1 MVGARARTL
10 TVLGVVGVCLLGAGL
25 LVAGRG
31 TAPATPARAGPAP
44 AGLSTRLD
52 DEVGPRAGDLVSWRT
67 FWALC
72 WDPYEGAKSYEL
84 RVLTG
89 EGTSARLLRQPDRCF
104 RIEAA
109 AGESAPGAQAGDRAQ
124 LLAAQQGQLA
134 VQVRAVVGRAR
145 SDWSDPVAVGS
156 R

>member
-1 MVGARARTL
+1 VVGARARIL
-10 TVLGVVGVCLLGAGL
+10 TAAGIAGVCLLGVV
-25 LVAGRG
+25 VAGRG
-31 TAPATPARAGPAP
+31 ASPAATPARAGPAP
-44 AGLSTRLD
+44 AGLSNRLD
-52 DEVGPRAGDLVSWRT
+52 DEVEPQAGDLVSWRT

-72 WDPYEGAKSYEL
+72 WDPYDGATSYEL

-89 EGTSARLLRQPDRCF
+89 EGSSARLVRQPDRCF

-109 AGESAPGAQAGDRAQ
+109 AGESAPGARAGDRAQ

-145 SDWSDPVAVGS
+145 SDWSEPVAVGS